1 MLYVYLEEDN
11 TTSRS
16 LTKMILGCC
25 NCLFMQIFNI
35 YYGRHYGIALTR
47 ILIFLMIAN
56 YQLSLPST
64 FLAEVIMFT
73 SNQKGNIMKSNS
85 FDARI
90 ADLILL
96 KSFATIKQMSPI

>member
-25 NCLFMQIFNI
+25 NCLFMHMFNN